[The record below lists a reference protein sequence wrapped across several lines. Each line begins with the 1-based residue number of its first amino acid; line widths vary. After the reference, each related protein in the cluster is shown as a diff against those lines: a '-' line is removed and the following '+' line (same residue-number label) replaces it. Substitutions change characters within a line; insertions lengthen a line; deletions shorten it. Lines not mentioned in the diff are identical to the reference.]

1 MAENGHYWQV
11 EGKHASAQMIDNI
24 LTDLSDILVEMPP
37 QGKDTVVRVPADPEA
52 DPGSKAARD
61 HYALGEGGINIEAD
75 EDEIVTGDGQGGVKA
90 HSHWFGKIDDD
101 DFDGANT
108 LTIDNSREPQNQP
121 VIISGT
127 KTGTVRPLSSNIP
140 RPYDW
145 TGPDP
150 EFQSQLPKLTLD
162 NAHVTFKNTFVKVD
176 NAEIQV
182 SENAIL
188 NIDGNGTSTTV
199 KTGTTRQVNGPQLLL
214 HDNIVI
220 EMNPCTGT
228 VGSGQ
233 QSPYIGINGPFF
245 LQVSAVMTG
254 GGAGT
259 DWTSRWSPASVMQ
272 SRWGRTTWLDGY
284 RGVNQYYGYS
294 GPYISFGGN
303 PSIDF
308 GGNANVQIHDSA
320 CLLMEHNGAMK
331 LDQNAFIEMTY
342 NSSIVMHDLTEF
354 WMEGASR
361 LMLTGSAGLEI
372 GNNFIFLTSTL
383 DSSQNSYVYKPGG
396 NDGHTTNVWGTATN
410 AVLGQWGA
418 PQLGVVDSMFD
429 SFCNTPSL
437 YMGGSTI
444 IETSDTGKNA
454 FRFGGKGSMVYMVE
468 PEGNSKVLYKFAP
481 QGIFNFTVQGNSNA
495 ETWFKYNPLDRIY
508 VNIQPQK
515 SILAQIQPQEPW
527 EIYFEGG
534 PGLIQVQGASH
545 IENHGGTHILR
556 NNSNGAQNAAKWSHS
571 SHYTSTGNLTFKTK
585 NQYTAGDNLDTLV
598 ANTADFLAFK
608 NKLNENVPNTAYA
621 NKYGYDGGGEI
632 VSSEPDY
639 TENVYTT
646 RIHGADGTYTGTF
659 TTDYYTT
666 GRNSLFY
673 YLKSG
678 NKVPPNCT
686 DQGTGTLT
694 YQYRSGNTYYYKAT
708 GVKYT
713 HDGVEFKLNNEY
725 PAGTPLSSLS
735 ADDKE
740 IMFGSFN
747 QDISNASV
755 VSSQVRSDMTYTT
768 TITGYKT
775 IYGHNG
781 RDWAEPVLPYDGNP
795 VSQMYDES
803 NFLMRA
809 ETIPYASGST
819 TTTVQT
825 SETDYEY
832 TLVVFTGSG
841 TTADPYLPYF
851 EKGKYYTRDND
862 GRYNSVSD
870 CPSDWG
876 TAQNKYYRKTT
887 DQERY
892 DKFMANTTDYNAFLS
907 KIAVPL
913 QTYENLQI
921 LGVTASQSGTP
932 LKYYITVSWNA
943 TKKEAYSY
951 LPSSNGSPIIE
962 MVGTSELRL
971 RGGVSIKGTMVNGE
985 GQFEFSDGNSSVT
998 LSMSDLAYLKSL
1010 IPPPV

>member
-1 MAENGHYWQV
+1 MGVIFRNGRPFGAAKEDVTIVTNFEDLTNLPNKETNHLYVTTSDNTEYYWDVENREFV
-11 EGKHASAQMIDNI
+11 PLSATFSIA
-24 LTDLSDILVEMPP
+24 
-37 QGKDTVVRVPADPEA
+37 ADENEIVIG
-52 DPGSKAARD
+52 D
-61 HYALGEGGINIEAD
+61 GEGG
-75 EDEIVTGDGQGGVKA
+75 VKP
-90 HSHWFGKIDDD
+90 HSFWFGKINDDN
-101 DFDGANT
+101 FNGANT
-108 LTIDNSREPQNQP
+108 LTIDNSRESQTQP

-127 KTGTVRPLSSNIP
+127 KTGTVRPLSSDIP
-140 RPYDW
+140 HPYGW
-145 TGPDP
+145 VGPDP
-150 EFQSQLPKLTLD
+150 EFQSQLPKFTLD
-162 NAHVTFKNTFVKVD
+162 NAHVTFKDTFVKVD
-176 NAEIQV
+176 GAEIQV

-188 NIDGNGTSTTV
+188 NIDGIGTQSITV
-199 KTGTTRQVNGPQLLL
+199 KPASTRQVNGPQLLL

-220 EMNPCTGT
+220 EMNPCGGT
-228 VGSGQ
+228 IGSGN

-245 LQVSAVMTG
+245 LQVSAVLNG
-254 GGAGT
+254 GSAGT
-259 DWTSRWSPASVMQ
+259 DWTKRWSPASAML
-272 SRWGRTTWLDGY
+272 SRWGRSTWLSGY
-284 RGVNQYYGYS
+284 YGVNQYYNYS
-294 GPYISFGGN
+294 GPYISIAGN

-308 GGNANVQIHDSA
+308 GGNANIQIHDSS
-320 CLLMEHNGAMK
+320 CILMEHNGAMK
-331 LDQNAFIEMTY
+331 LDQNAFIEMTS
-342 NSSIVMHDLTEF
+342 NSSIVMHDMTEF
-354 WMEGASR
+354 WMEGISR
-361 LMLTGSAGLEI
+361 LMLTGSSGLEI
-372 GNNFIFLTSTL
+372 GTNFIFLTSRL
-383 DSSQNSYVYKPGG
+383 DSSNNSYVYKPGG
-396 NDGHTTNVWGTATN
+396 KDGHTSNVWGTATS
-410 AVLGQWGA
+410 AVLSQWGS
-418 PQLGVVDSMFD
+418 PNTGVVSSMFD
-429 SFCNTPSL
+429 EFCNNASL
-437 YMGGSTI
+437 YMGGATI
-444 IETSDTGKNA
+444 IETSDYGKNA
-454 FRFGGKGSMVYMVE
+454 FRFGGEGSMVYMIE
-468 PEGNSKVLYKFAP
+468 PYGGSKVLYKFAP
-481 QGIFNFTVQGNSNA
+481 KGIFNFAVQGDSNA
-495 ETWFKYNPLDRIY
+495 ETWFKYNPLNRVY

-515 SILAQIQPQEPW
+515 SILAQVQPQEPW

-556 NNSNGAQNAAKWSHS
+556 NNSNGEQNATYWSHS
-571 SHYTSTGNLTFKTK
+571 QHYTSTGNLTFTTK

-598 ANTADFLAFK
+598 ANTEDFLAFK
-608 NKLNENVPNTAYA
+608 NKLNENIPNTAYA

-639 TENVYTT
+639 TEKVYAT
-646 RIHGADGTYTGTF
+646 RIHGADGSYTGTF
-659 TTDYYTT
+659 TTDYNTNA
-666 GRNSLFY
+666 RNTLFY

-708 GVKYT
+708 GVTYT

-809 ETIPYASGST
+809 ETIPYAAGQTST
-819 TTTVQT
+819 TIQT

-851 EKGKYYTRDND
+851 ETRKYYTKENN
-862 GRYNSVSD
+862 GSYSIVSN
-870 CPSDWG
+870 CPADWG
-876 TAQNKYYRKTT
+876 TAQDKYYRKTT

-892 DKFMANTTDYNAFLS
+892 DKFMANTTDYNTFLT

-913 QTYENLQI
+913 ETYENLQI
-921 LGVTASQSGTP
+921 LGISAYQSGTP

-943 TKKEAYSY
+943 TKKKAYSY
-951 LPSSNGSPIIE
+951 LPPSNGSPIFE

-971 RGGVSIKGTMVNGE
+971 WDGTMIKAKQGTTE
-985 GQFEFSDGNSSVT
+985 AEFTFSDGAIDVT
-998 LSMSDLAYLKSL
+998 FSMTDLQALYNM
-1010 IPPPV
+1010 IHPQT